1 VRERVLI
8 DGRGG
13 DLLPGGPRRMQRA
26 VGMDGAV
33 VVAEDSMVGN
43 RISALIRSP
52 KIFDRLRESLG

>member
-1 VRERVLI
+1 VCEPVLI

-13 DLLPGGPRRMQRA
+13 DLLRGGLTRMQRA
-26 VGMDGAV
+26 VGMDSAV
-33 VVAEDSMVGN
+33 VVAGDSMVGN

>member
-1 VRERVLI
+1 MI

-13 DLLPGGPRRMQRA
+13 DLLRGGLTRMERA
-26 VGMDGAV
+26 VGMDGAA

-52 KIFDRLRESLG
+52 KIFDRLRESFG

>member
-1 VRERVLI
+1 MRERVLI

-13 DLLPGGPRRMQRA
+13 DLLPGPRRMQRA

>member
-1 VRERVLI
+1 
-8 DGRGG
+8 
-13 DLLPGGPRRMQRA
+13 MQRA